1 MKGLTNNRTI
11 AIERID
17 HKRNNQFSIEAV
29 YLLEPSPYTINCL
42 LTDFTNIP
50 TRYKTAHIFF
60 LPGLTTELSNKLKA
74 NIHFQKNLRTFQEF
88 YLNIY
93 PKESN
98 VFVTKNLNSLQVFY
112 NSSCHDLVTKII
124 VQTAKALVD
133 LCVIT
138 GEYPIIR
145 YYSPSENDAYFNASV
160 LPKMIATEVQ
170 EQLDEYTRTHA
181 DFPPPSTR
189 QRSIFIITDR
199 TLDLFAPL
207 LHEFT
212 YQAMAYDIESD
223 SIRNDVYTYEAEA
236 ETGQKE
242 MKKSKLND
250 SDPEWVQLR
259 HLHILDAQGLLSS
272 KTEEFLSKNSMLV
285 DRSNIKTTSDILH
298 AVAHLKGFD
307 EERRRITLHKTL
319 LETLLLSNGEKKLA
333 EIAEFEQNVA
343 NFGVDIDG
351 ERVKNLADLLI
362 EYLSQDVYTFADK
375 LRVIV
380 LYGLYRGG
388 LIEQDYIKLFN
399 FMGVLQLHEINYN
412 LELIKNFEMIGFKL
426 IKPNL
431 KSRSIFR
438 REFLHESV
446 SEGSFNTSRFRPSIN
461 SVITKVLSNTLDDV
475 RFPYIKDKPIDLE
488 NDISRTNSTSTAS
501 LKNPKHKASW
511 AKTNTQFQPPRQR
524 IFYFIAGGATY
535 SEIRTA
541 YELSNKFEKDIII
554 GSDELITPLQ
564 FISEVKKLS
573 LGREELKLYAD
584 WKANRPSAA
593 PKYLLDSYSEKK
605 PEQSFANANSKVS
618 QQPTSGSTISAQNS
632 NTEEPEKEK
641 KRSKFKKFLKKKD

>member
-1 MKGLTNNRTI
+1 MIL
-11 AIERID
+11 AIERLD

-29 YLLEPSPYTINCL
+29 YLLEPTKYTINCL

-50 TRYKTAHIFF
+50 TRYKAAHIFF

-88 YLNIY
+88 YLNIH

-98 VFVTKNLNSLQVFY
+98 LFVTKNPNSLQVFY
-112 NSSCHDLVTKII
+112 NSSCHDLVTKTII
-124 VQTAKALVD
+124 HTARALVD

-145 YYSPSENDAYFNASV
+145 YYSPNDNDGYFNASV
-160 LPKMIATEVQ
+160 LPKMIATELQ
-170 EQLDEYTRTHA
+170 EQLDEYTRTHP
-181 DFPPPSTR
+181 DFPPATTR

-212 YQAMAYDIESD
+212 YQAMTYDIVNNQ
-223 SIRNDVYTYEAEA
+223 IKNDVYTYEAENEA
-236 ETGQKE
+236 GMKE
-242 MKKSKLND
+242 EKQSKLDD

-259 HLHILDAQGLLSS
+259 HLHILDAQELLTS

-285 DRSNIKTTSDILH
+285 DRSKIKTTSDILH

-319 LETLLLSNGEKKLA
+319 LETLMLTNGEKKLA

-362 EYLSQDVYTFADK
+362 DYLSQDVYPFADK
-375 LRVIV
+375 LRVII

-399 FMGVLQLHEINYN
+399 FMGVLQLHEIDYN
-412 LELIKNFEMIGFKL
+412 LELIKNFETVGFKL

-431 KSRSIFR
+431 KSKSVFR

-446 SEGSFNTSRFRPSIN
+446 SENSYNTSRFKPSIN
-461 SVITKVLSNTLDDV
+461 SIITKVLSNTLDDE
-475 RFPYIKDKPIDLE
+475 RFPYIKDKPMDLE

-535 SEIRTA
+535 SEARTA

-554 GSDELITPLQ
+554 GSDELITPSQ
-564 FISEVKKLS
+564 FIAEVKKLS
-573 LGREELKLYAD
+573 LERPNLKLYAD
-584 WKANRPSAA
+584 WKAGKPTEA
-593 PKYLLDSYSEKK
+593 PRYLLDNYSEKR
-605 PEQSFANANSKVS
+605 PNDVHASANSQVR
-618 QQPTSGSTISAQNS
+618 QQPTKGKPSAQP
-632 NTEEPEKEK
+632 TKAEEPEKEK
-641 KRSKFKKFLKKKD
+641 KRSKFKKFLKK

>member
-1 MKGLTNNRTI
+1 M
-11 AIERID
+11 
-17 HKRNNQFSIEAV
+17 
-29 YLLEPSPYTINCL
+29 

-50 TRYKTAHIFF
+50 TRYKAAHIFF
-60 LPGLTTELSNKLKA
+60 LPGLTTELSNKLKD

-88 YLNIY
+88 HLNIY

-98 VFVTKNLNSLQVFY
+98 LFVTKNLNSLQVFY
-112 NSSCHDLVTKII
+112 NSSCHDLVTKAII
-124 VQTAKALVD
+124 QTARALVD
-133 LCVIT
+133 LCVLT

-145 YYSPSENDAYFNASV
+145 YYSPNENDAFFNASV
-160 LPKMIATEVQ
+160 LPKMVATELQ
-170 EQLDEYTRTHA
+170 EQLDEYTRTHT

-189 QRSIFIITDR
+189 QRSIFLITDR

-212 YQAMAYDIESD
+212 YQAMAYDIVSGQ
-223 SIRNDVYTYEAEA
+223 IRNDVYSYEAEN
-236 ETGQKE
+236 ETGAKE
-242 MKKSKLND
+242 MKESKLDDN
-250 SDPEWVQLR
+250 DPEWFQLR
-259 HLHILDAQGLLSS
+259 HLHILDAQEVLSS

-285 DRSNIKTTSDILH
+285 DRSKIKTTTDILH

-319 LETLLLSNGEKKLA
+319 LETLMLTNGEKKLA

-343 NFGVDIDG
+343 NFGVDADG
-351 ERVKNLADLLI
+351 ERIKNLADLLI
-362 EYLSQDVYTFADK
+362 DYLTQDVYSFADK
-375 LRVIV
+375 LRVIL

-399 FMGVLQLHEINYN
+399 FMGILQLHEIDYN
-412 LELIKNFEMIGFKL
+412 LELIKNFEIIGFKL

-431 KSRSIFR
+431 KSKSVFR
-438 REFLHESV
+438 REFLHESI
-446 SEGSFNTSRFRPSIN
+446 SENSYNTSRFRPSVN
-461 SVITKVLSNTLDDV
+461 SIITKVLSNTLDDE
-475 RFPYIKDKPIDLE
+475 RFPYIKDKPMDLE

-535 SEIRTA
+535 SEARTA
-541 YELSNKFEKDIII
+541 YELSNKFEKDIIL
-554 GSDELITPLQ
+554 GTDELITPLQ
-564 FISEVKKLS
+564 FMGEVKKLS
-573 LGREELKLYAD
+573 LERPNLKLYAD
-584 WKANRPSAA
+584 WKANKPTEA
-593 PKYLLDSYSEKK
+593 PRYLLDTYSEKK
-605 PEQSFANANSKVS
+605 SSEAPSSSANVQVHQGTPIKQTKTN
-618 QQPTSGSTISAQNS
+618 
-632 NTEEPEKEK
+632 EEPEKDK

>member
-1 MKGLTNNRTI
+1 M
-11 AIERID
+11 
-17 HKRNNQFSIEAV
+17 
-29 YLLEPSPYTINCL
+29 YLLEPSKYTINCL

-50 TRYKTAHIFF
+50 TRYKGAHIFF

-124 VQTAKALVD
+124 VQTARALVD

-145 YYSPSENDAYFNASV
+145 YYSPNENDAYFNASV

-223 SIRNDVYTYEAEA
+223 KIRNDVYTYEAEA

-307 EERRRITLHKTL
+307 EERRRITLHKIL
-319 LETLLLSNGEKKLA
+319 LESLLLTNGEKKLA

-362 EYLSQDVYTFADK
+362 EYLSQDVYAFADK
-375 LRVIV
+375 LRVII

-399 FMGVLQLHEINYN
+399 FMGILQLHEINYN
-412 LELIKNFEMIGFKL
+412 LELIKNFEVIGFKL

-431 KSRSIFR
+431 KSKSVFR

-461 SVITKVLSNTLDDV
+461 SIITKVLSNTLDDV
-475 RFPYIKDKPIDLE
+475 RFPYIKDKPMDLE

-535 SEIRTA
+535 SELRTA

-584 WKANRPSAA
+584 WKANKPSAA
-593 PKYLLDSYSEKK
+593 PKYLLDTYSEKK